1 MRCVISGISL
11 QHAAAAAAGGGGGRK
26 KVWQCWPWHHQQLWN
41 QFFGSSNCRQKNLAG
56 ENSPDGKMRCVFD
69 SAVLISSTG
78 DTCGS
83 IKSTSASFDTDT
95 IFPTA
100 NSHKIFPHNVSS
112 EEHVFRVSFLFFSLW
127 ESSLRRSLA
136 PLSRFREC
144 GLGLWRGR
152 KRKLRKKRGKRFS
165 KKKSRFV

>member
-1 MRCVISGISL
+1 MISW
-11 QHAAAAAAGGGGGRK
+11 QHAAAAAAGGSGGRK

-41 QFFGSSNCRQKNLAG
+41 QFLDPLIADKKNLAG
-56 ENSPDGKMRCVFD
+56 ENLPDGKMKCVFD

-83 IKSTSASFDTDT
+83 IKSTSVFFDTAM

-100 NSHKIFPHNVSS
+100 NSNKIFPHNISS
-112 EEHVFRVSFLFFSLW
+112 EEEVVLRVRFIFFSLW
-127 ESSLRRSLA
+127 ESSLPHSLA
-136 PLSRFREC
+136 PLWRFREC

-152 KRKLRKKRGKRFS
+152 KRKSEKTRETDSFQKVFPPVKL
-165 KKKSRFV
+165 